1 MKKRMILVVSLLM
14 VFAFTA
20 GVIANPAVE
29 SITANLA
36 KDIKFVVD
44 GESWA
49 PAETDGS
56 AMYPIIY
63 KDRTYLPVRA
73 IGEALGV
80 KVDWNND
87 TRTVILGDA
96 PAPVDPAPVDPA
108 PVDPAPVDPAPV
120 DPAPVDPAPVAETAI
135 APVASDISKDSLAD
149 ITVTVTWGSATK
161 ITGAS
166 AIANSTLTGNGFA
179 LGAPTEGVNYT
190 ITDNGDGT
198 ATLILKK
205 EMADVLPGG
214 SGTLA
219 MVPAGSEMVVTFVF
233 DNGKELKFTYTVK

>member
-96 PAPVDPAPVDPA
+96 PAPVEEPVVEE
-108 PVDPAPVDPAPV
+108 PVVEEPVVEEPV
-120 DPAPVDPAPVAETAI
+120 VEEPVAETAV
-135 APVASDISKDSLAD
+135 APLAGDINKNAVADTPLTI
-149 ITVTVTWGSATK
+149 TWGDATK
-161 ITGAS
+161 VTDVLA
-166 AIANSTLTGNGFA
+166 A
-179 LGAPTEGVNYT
+179 APAFGLNFDPVEGTDYVV
-190 ITDNGDGT
+190 TDNGDGT
-198 ATLILKK
+198 ATFMIKK
-205 EMADVLPGG
+205 ELANLLP
-214 SGTLA
+214 
-219 MVPAGSEMVVTFVF
+219 VPITVVPDGAQLVITIKF
-233 DNGKELKFTYTVK
+233 DNGKEAQFTYTVVS